1 MLSKLI
7 STVQTGFISGRYIG
21 ENTRLI
27 YDIMNFTDETNMPGL
42 LLIIDFEKAFD
53 TISWTFIQRVLS
65 FFNFG
70 ESIKHWVS
78 LFYND
83 ITSAIIQNGFLSE
96 FFHMFRGC
104 RQGDPLSPYVF
115 LLCAEI
121 LSLMLKKNKDM
132 KGIKIG
138 ETEYRLSQF
147 ADDTTIILDGTERSF
162 VEPMN
167 ILRLFANISGLKV
180 NSSKT
185 RAVWIG
191 SRKFCGETFNHRY
204 KLDWNQTDFTILGI
218 KFSFNLD
225 KMIKLNFKEKI
236 KQTEHELKQW
246 SKRLLTPFGRI
257 TILKT
262 LIISKFNNLFISLP
276 NPPEEIINKLNKMF
290 FNFIW
295 QSKVDRIKRDV
306 LMQEYDKGGL
316 KMIHLDKYIL
326 ALKCTWIRR
335 LIITEAN
342 YKNIFEKTY
351 TEVSNLITRGTEY
364 LKQIIKNKNNQF
376 WNDVLSSWI
385 KFCDLGSPSSF
396 EDILSVNIWNNKDIK
411 IANKTIFYKQWFNK
425 HIYFIKDLID
435 IDGSFMNLDTFCDT
449 YQIQVNFLE
458 FWGIRSAIENFIRR
472 KRIEMLEVP
481 NMYYVYMPYNIKE
494 ILKNKKGS
502 KNIYAIFNK
511 KDVHIKSEIKWNN
524 TFEYTSL
531 NWKLIYNVPT
541 KCCSNTKLHWFQ
553 YRILHRILATNDLL
567 VKMKIIQNNLCSF
580 CRALPET
587 IEHLFWHCTVVTE
600 FWESIESWLHE
611 TIQFSLNINKQTA
624 LFGITYNVIANK
636 SINYILILTRYYIY
650 KCRINNKQLSL
661 QVWRKE
667 VKQFLNIEKYIA
679 IKNSNYEKFA
689 RNWSKWLLLFET

>member
-1 MLSKLI
+1 
-7 STVQTGFISGRYIG
+7 
-21 ENTRLI
+21 
-27 YDIMNFTDETNMPGL
+27 
-42 LLIIDFEKAFD
+42 
-53 TISWTFIQRVLS
+53 
-65 FFNFG
+65 
-70 ESIKHWVS
+70 
-78 LFYND
+78 
-83 ITSAIIQNGFLSE
+83 
-96 FFHMFRGC
+96 
-104 RQGDPLSPYVF
+104 
-115 LLCAEI
+115 
-121 LSLMLKKNKDM
+121 MLKKNKDM

-162 VEPMN
+162 VEAMN

-262 LIISKFNNLFISLP
+262 LIISKFNHLFISLP

-636 SINYILILTRYYIY
+636 SINYILILTCYYIY